1 MLRGFFGGFFGCCF
15 FFLLYMELYFQ
26 FIKYI
31 TVYFL
36 KLIFS
41 LKISIC
47 FAYSFNMSSPRCIL
61 MSFIFGILI
70 LQIINGENCAEK
82 FTPWN
87 ADVGGNAVF
96 LDRHRLNCGASS
108 DVLRRFKLE
117 RSGNKIRYKYT
128 CCNLPKAT
136 CSFRK
141 VKNSYTVDG
150 GGNSVYLDRQHVSC
164 GARGL
169 LNEFWLRKY
178 SGSGKYRYQ
187 YYCCDLSSQS
197 SLHCYDDA
205 TLFTMVS
212 FSQNTK
218 HIAFVGDF
226 NSRTSNL
233 TKHIAF
239 VGDFNSRTSNLT
251 WWRID

>member
-1 MLRGFFGGFFGCCF
+1 
-15 FFLLYMELYFQ
+15 
-26 FIKYI
+26 
-31 TVYFL
+31 VYFL

-47 FAYSFNMSSPRCIL
+47 FVYSFNMPSPRCIL

-70 LQIINGENCAEK
+70 FPIINGENCADK

-87 ADVGGNAVF
+87 ADGGGNTVY

-108 DVLRRFKLE
+108 DVLRSFKLE

-136 CSFRK
+136 CSLRK
-141 VKNSYTVDG
+141 VQNYYTVEG
-150 GGNSVYLDRQHVSC
+150 GGNSVYLDRQYVSC

-169 LNEFWLRKY
+169 LNEFWLLRR
-178 SGSGKYRYQ
+178 GRRHGKYRYQ

-205 TLFTMVS
+205 TLFTNDGGGNMVYLDRQTVRCGSGYFLQS
-212 FSQNTK
+212 FRLNRNVD
-218 HIAFVGDF
+218 HDRVRYLI
-226 NSRTSNL
+226 RCCEITS
-233 TKHIAF
+233 
-239 VGDFNSRTSNLT
+239 
-251 WWRID
+251 